1 MMKRKIT
8 TSNKHKELTPRGII
22 LTLCKVNYN
31 VQYQLKRKVQLLF

>member
-8 TSNKHKELTPRGII
+8 TNNKHKESTPKEII
-22 LTLCKVNYN
+22 STLCKANYN